1 MKNTIITLGIGILI
15 GRYIYI
21 NYDKKEA
28 RYKEAQLKRRLIQT
42 LEELG
47 LSKGEVQAESDHI
60 LRR

>member
-1 MKNTIITLGIGILI
+1 MKNTIISLGIGMLI

-28 RYKEAQLKRRLIQT
+28 RRKEAQLKNRLIQT
-42 LEELG
+42 LTDLG
-47 LSKGEVQAESDHI
+47 LSKREVKEESDHI